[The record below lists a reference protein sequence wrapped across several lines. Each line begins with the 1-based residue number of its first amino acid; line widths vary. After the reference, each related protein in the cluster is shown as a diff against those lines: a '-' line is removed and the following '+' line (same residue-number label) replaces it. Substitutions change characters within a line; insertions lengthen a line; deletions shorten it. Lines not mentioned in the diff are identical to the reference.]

1 MGPELL
7 DGRGPTCRLS
17 LIHISEPTR
26 LRRISYAVFC
36 SSTGTTFRAM
46 RSSADAPSEATD
58 DDTDEARGLG
68 RGGAPAGRVAAE
80 AQVGSASAK
89 PGGG

>member
-1 MGPELL
+1 MGAALL
-7 DGRGPTCRLS
+7 AGRSAVASQG
-17 LIHISEPTR
+17 
-26 LRRISYAVFC
+26 VFC

-68 RGGAPAGRVAAE
+68 RGGAPAGR
-80 AQVGSASAK
+80 
-89 PGGG
+89 